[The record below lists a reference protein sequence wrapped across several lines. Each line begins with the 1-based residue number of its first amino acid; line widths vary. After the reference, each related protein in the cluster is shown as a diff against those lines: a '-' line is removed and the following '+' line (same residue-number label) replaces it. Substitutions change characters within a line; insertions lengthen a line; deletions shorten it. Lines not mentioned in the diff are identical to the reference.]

1 MQDEPRTRAIRVACF
16 IRSPSIASLDVAML
30 AEMLLLFLML
40 GNDEELARLGAEGD

>member
-1 MQDEPRTRAIRVACF
+1 
-16 IRSPSIASLDVAML
+16 ML